1 VSLYLDASV
10 IIPIVVDERFTE
22 IVGAFLLG
30 CGDNLTASDFAAAE
44 VASALSQLVRMGVLE
59 IAKRS
64 RDWQTSTSG
73 EPARPTLPRWTRT
86 TAGWPTPTLAASI

>member
-1 VSLYLDASV
+1 MSLYLDASV
-10 IIPIVVDERFTE
+10 IIPTVVDERFTKT
-22 IVGAFLLG
+22 VGAFLLG
-30 CGDNLTASDFAAAE
+30 CGDNLTVSDFAAAE
-44 VASALSQLVRMGVLE
+44 VAFALSRLVQMGVLE

-73 EPARPTLPRWTRT
+73 EPARSTLPRWTRT